1 MLNPRAALLS
11 NYEVLTWLR
20 ELESEH
26 LLRTKT
32 ALRVK
37 KEEEAAVAMGDGIPV
52 PSTFGASAH
61 LEASENLRTV
71 EIEVKSFPTG
81 YFNAYIFYQ
90 AISHLAADYLT
101 TASQSDEGIT
111 KLVKSLAPYDLT
123 KAEKLQVVNLTP
135 TLPVELYVVSTYLL
149 YT

>member
-1 MLNPRAALLS
+1 MIVWDTFNPFQVLNQRAALLS

-37 KEEEAAVAMGDGIPV
+37 KEEENLTTTTTSGSV
-52 PSTFGASAH
+52 PPTFGTIPH

-71 EIEVKSFPTG
+71 EVEAGCGTG
-81 YFNAYIFYQ
+81 NICSLTMFISIFCIGY
-90 AISHLAADYLT
+90 
-101 TASQSDEGIT
+101 
-111 KLVKSLAPYDLT
+111 
-123 KAEKLQVVNLTP
+123 
-135 TLPVELYVVSTYLL
+135 
-149 YT
+149 

>member
-1 MLNPRAALLS
+1 MTARAPFFHILCSLPSWTSVHFCGCPRSFNSSKLFQVLNQRAALLS

-37 KEEEAAVAMGDGIPV
+37 KEEENLTATTSSGTV
-52 PSTFGASAH
+52 PSTFGTTPH

-71 EIEVKSFPTG
+71 EVEAGLRNWNICPLTMFISVLCIG
-81 YFNAYIFYQ
+81 Y
-90 AISHLAADYLT
+90 
-101 TASQSDEGIT
+101 
-111 KLVKSLAPYDLT
+111 
-123 KAEKLQVVNLTP
+123 
-135 TLPVELYVVSTYLL
+135 
-149 YT
+149 

>member
-1 MLNPRAALLS
+1 MLNPRASLLS

-37 KEEEAAVAMGDGIPV
+37 KEEDAAVATGDGIPG
-52 PSTFGASAH
+52 PSMFGASAH

-71 EIEVKSFPTG
+71 EIEVKSFDIH
-81 YFNAYIFYQ
+81 FNRLFHC
-90 AISHLAADYLT
+90 S
-101 TASQSDEGIT
+101 
-111 KLVKSLAPYDLT
+111 
-123 KAEKLQVVNLTP
+123 
-135 TLPVELYVVSTYLL
+135 YVSFDTIRLL
-149 YT
+149 